1 MKFGLFGINTG
12 PCADPET
19 MLTVAR
25 AAEAAGFESLWTGE
39 HVVLPDPR
47 VPPSPAPPLTPMV
60 HPFTAL
66 AYIAAVTD
74 KILLGTGITLI
85 AQRNAVVLA
94 KESASVDHISRGR
107 LLFGIGAGYLTQ
119 EFEALGVNFA
129 ERGARTDEYI
139 DAIRELWTS
148 ESPNFS
154 GQFVN
159 YSGIQSRPLAHQAGG
174 PPIIVGGTS
183 TRAYNRALL
192 KGQGWYGFAMDI
204 QTSKAS
210 IDSLNS
216 LQADI
221 DRDPLLGELEISITP
236 RARLTDEIVTAYE
249 DQGVHRLILLQGG
262 QNADELLTGIAQ
274 VADNYIQCPLS
285 AWSALERWGHQ

>member
-12 PCADPET
+12 PCADPDT
-19 MLTVAR
+19 MLAVAR
-25 AAEAAGFESLWTGE
+25 SAESAGFESLWTGE
-39 HVVLPDPR
+39 HVVLPDPQ
-47 VPPSPAPPLTPMV
+47 VPPSPAPPLMPMV

-66 AYIAAVTD
+66 AYIAAATEN
-74 KILLGTGITLI
+74 ILLGTGITLI

-129 ERGARTDEYI
+129 QRGARTDEYI

-159 YSGIQSRPLAHQAGG
+159 YSGIQSRPLAYQTGG
-174 PPIIVGGTS
+174 PPVIVGGTS
-183 TRAYNRALL
+183 IRAYNRALL
-192 KGQGWYGFAMDI
+192 KGQGWYGFAMDVE
-204 QTSKAS
+204 TSKACV
-210 IDSLNS
+210 DRLASLR
-216 LQADI
+216 ADVN
-221 DRDPLLGELEISITP
+221 RDPSLGELEISITP
-236 RARLTDEIVTAYE
+236 RAPLTKEIVKAYE
-249 DQGVHRLILLQGG
+249 DMGVDRLILLQGG
-262 QNADELLTGIAQ
+262 QNTDELVAYIDLIAET
-274 VADNYIQCPLS
+274 YI
-285 AWSALERWGHQ
+285 R

>member
-12 PCADPET
+12 PCSDPDV
-19 MLTVAR
+19 MKNVAV

-39 HVVLPDPR
+39 HVVLPDPQ
-47 VPPSPAPPLTPMV
+47 VPPSPAPPLLPFV

-66 AYIAAVTD
+66 SFVAAVTG

-94 KESASVDHISRGR
+94 KESASLDHLSRGR

-119 EFEALGVNFA
+119 EFEALGINFN

-148 ESPNFS
+148 ENPTFE

-159 YSGIQSRPLAHQAGG
+159 YKGIQSRPLACQAGG
-174 PPIIVGGTS
+174 PPVIVGGTS
-183 TRAYNRALL
+183 PAAYRRAVTR
-192 KGQGWYGFAMDI
+192 GQGWYGFALDEAAS
-204 QTSKAS
+204 QAS
-210 IDSLNS
+210 IDALK
-216 LQADI
+216 QMAETT
-221 DRDPLLGELEISITP
+221 DRPRGLGELEISITP
-236 RARLTDEIVTAYE
+236 RVPMTDESLKTFE
-249 DQGVHRLILLQGG
+249 DMGVSRLILLQGG
-262 QNADELLTGIAQ
+262 QTEEDLLAYIDKIAG
-274 VADNYIQCPLS
+274 DFL
-285 AWSALERWGHQ
+285 R

>member
-19 MLTVAR
+19 MLAVASS
-25 AAEAAGFESLWTGE
+25 AESAGFDSLWTAE
-39 HVVLPDPR
+39 HVVLPDPQ

-66 AYIAAVTD
+66 AYIAAATEN
-74 KILLGTGITLI
+74 ILLGTGITLI
-85 AQRNAVVLA
+85 AQRNPVVLA

-107 LLFGIGAGYLTQ
+107 LLFGIGAGYLIQ

-148 ESPNFS
+148 KSPHFS

-159 YSGIQSRPLAHQAGG
+159 YSGIQSRPLAYQTGG
-174 PPIIVGGTS
+174 PPILVGGTS
-183 TRAYNRALL
+183 IAAYKRALL
-192 KGQGWYGFAMDI
+192 KGQGWYGFAMDVK
-204 QTSKAS
+204 TSKAS
-210 IDSLNS
+210 IGRLASLR
-216 LQADI
+216 ADVN
-221 DRDPLLGELEISITP
+221 RDPILGELEVSITP
-236 RARLTDEIVTAYE
+236 RDPLTEEDLKAYE
-249 DQGVHRLILLQGG
+249 DMGVNRLILLQAG
-262 QNADELLTGIAQ
+262 QNTDDLMAYIDLIAKT
-274 VADNYIQCPLS
+274 YIQ
-285 AWSALERWGHQ
+285 

>member
-12 PCADPET
+12 PCSDPDA
-19 MLTVAR
+19 MLKVAR
-25 AAEAAGFESLWTGE
+25 TAESAGFESLWTAE
-39 HVVLPDPR
+39 HVVLPDPQ
-47 VPPSPAPPLTPMV
+47 VPPSPAHPLTPMV

-74 KILLGTGITLI
+74 NILLGTGITLI
-85 AQRNAVVLA
+85 AQRNPVVLA

-129 ERGARTDEYI
+129 QRGARTDEYI

-159 YSGIQSRPLAHQAGG
+159 YGGIQSRPLAHQTGG

-183 TRAYNRALL
+183 NAAYKRALL
-192 KGQGWYGFAMDI
+192 KGQGWYGFAMDLE
-204 QTSKAS
+204 TSRTCVDQL
-210 IDSLNS
+210 DSLS
-216 LQADI
+216 ADI
-221 DRDPLLGELEISITP
+221 NRDTNLGDLEISITP
-236 RARLTDEIVTAYE
+236 RLPLDEETFRAYE
-249 DQGVHRLILLQGG
+249 DMGVNRLILLQQG
-262 QNADELLTGIAQ
+262 QTLDALLAYIELISET
-274 VADNYIQCPLS
+274 YI
-285 AWSALERWGHQ
+285 R